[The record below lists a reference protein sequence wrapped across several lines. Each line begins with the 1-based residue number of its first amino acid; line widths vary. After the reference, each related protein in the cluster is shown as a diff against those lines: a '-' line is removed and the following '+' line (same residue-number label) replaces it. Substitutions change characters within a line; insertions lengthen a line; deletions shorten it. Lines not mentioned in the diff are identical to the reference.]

1 MSIRCPC
8 SDPYLIT
15 SQSNIIGIHILG
27 VFELTSVYLT
37 YHLTCPRNAKKPEKV
52 IQSQSTQRKPG
63 GHGITT
69 LPWHH
74 HHHPQINALMIP
86 PELTYLECKN
96 PDGSAYFQIL
106 DSDDEN
112 EIAASDDEDEAKRS
126 EGWISLLSDSG

>member
-1 MSIRCPC
+1 VSILRSTP
-8 SDPYLIT
+8 DHIT
-15 SQSNIIGIHILG
+15 VKHNRYPHIGG
-27 VFELTSVYLT
+27 VELTSVYLT
-37 YHLTCPRNAKKPEKV
+37 YHLTCPRNAKKTEKV
-52 IQSQSTQRKPG
+52 IQSRPIQRKPG

-74 HHHPQINALMIP
+74 HHHPQIKPLMIP

-112 EIAASDDEDEAKRS
+112 ETAASDDEDEAERS
-126 EGWISLLSDSG
+126 EERIK